1 MQARHLFR
9 DIFQIY
15 LFFSASKRDHIEV
28 VKEFLNHNADIEAKD
43 NDGNTALILD
53 KFLRSRELLIV
64 YFKNLL
70 LMIINF

>member
-9 DIFQIY
+9 DIFQSY

-43 NDGNTALILD
+43 NDEKTALIMG
-53 KFLRSRELLIV
+53 IV
-64 YFKNLL
+64 LY
-70 LMIINF
+70 